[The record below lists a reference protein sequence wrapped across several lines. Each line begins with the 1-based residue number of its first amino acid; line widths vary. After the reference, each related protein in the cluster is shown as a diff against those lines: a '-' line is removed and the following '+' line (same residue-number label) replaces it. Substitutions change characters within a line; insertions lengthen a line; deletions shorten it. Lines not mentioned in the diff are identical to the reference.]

1 MINGFALNQ
10 ASKKMAVFL
19 KVNFAVK
26 RENPSLYIKTLKSY
40 NSQLKQQG
48 LRMSSDNKFEIQSY
62 NESEKMFYV
71 RGPSGNIVKV
81 QDTFAEM
88 FPLWVGRVLITAQN
102 EKWAQIAASLTTG
115 FATSVIEAT
124 AEAAI
129 ERAVPADQTP
139 DKRPGVLIQIYNRDR
154 FELKHQLMQRIGQCT
169 LTCPTTA
176 AFNGLTGKRTLNVGS
191 SLRYF
196 GDGFQKKAMVGGR
209 KCWKI
214 PVMEGNFY
222 VEDGFGAMEAVA
234 GGNFMIFASDQLS
247 GLKAAEAAAD
257 AIRANA
263 PDVIM
268 QFPGGVCRA
277 GSKAGSLKYKLKA
290 STNHPYCPTL
300 RTLVPDTVVPEGVT
314 CVYEIV
320 MNGLTLDAVKKGMK
334 EGVTAA
340 LSVPGVVKISS
351 GNYGGKLGP
360 FKAYLREALGE
371 PMPEPAAAPAKAKA

>member
-1 MINGFALNQ
+1 
-10 ASKKMAVFL
+10 
-19 KVNFAVK
+19 
-26 RENPSLYIKTLKSY
+26 
-40 NSQLKQQG
+40 
-48 LRMSSDNKFEIQSY
+48 MSSDNKFEIQSY

-71 RGPSGNIVKV
+71 KGPSGNIVKV

-102 EKWAQIAASLTTG
+102 EKWAHIAASLTTG

-129 ERAVPADQTP
+129 ERAVPAEQTP

-234 GGNFMIFASDQLS
+234 GGNFMIFASDQAS

-340 LSVPGVVKISS
+340 LGVPGVVKISS

-371 PMPEPAAAPAKAKA
+371 PMPAPPAKPKA

>member
-1 MINGFALNQ
+1 
-10 ASKKMAVFL
+10 
-19 KVNFAVK
+19 
-26 RENPSLYIKTLKSY
+26 
-40 NSQLKQQG
+40 
-48 LRMSSDNKFEIQSY
+48 
-62 NESEKMFYV
+62 
-71 RGPSGNIVKV
+71 
-81 QDTFAEM
+81 
-88 FPLWVGRVLITAQN
+88 
-102 EKWAQIAASLTTG
+102 
-115 FATSVIEAT
+115 
-124 AEAAI
+124 
-129 ERAVPADQTP
+129 
-139 DKRPGVLIQIYNRDR
+139 
-154 FELKHQLMQRIGQCT
+154 
-169 LTCPTTA
+169 
-176 AFNGLTGKRTLNVGS
+176 
-191 SLRYF
+191 
-196 GDGFQKKAMVGGR
+196 MVGGR

-340 LSVPGVVKISS
+340 LGVPGVVKISS

-371 PMPEPAAAPAKAKA
+371 PMPEPPVKAKA

>member
-1 MINGFALNQ
+1 MSTDSIKLEILGYDDKAKVFTIRSQ
-10 ASKKMAVFL
+10 AG
-19 KVNFAVK
+19 N
-26 RENPSLYIKTLKSY
+26 TL
-40 NSQLKQQG
+40 Q
-48 LRMSSDNKFEIQSY
+48 
-62 NESEKMFYV
+62 
-71 RGPSGNIVKV
+71 IV
-81 QDTFAEM
+81 DTFAEM

-102 EKWAQIAASLTTG
+102 EKWAMIAGSLTTG

-124 AEAAI
+124 AEAAV
-129 ERAVPADQTP
+129 ERPVPADQTP
-139 DKRPGVLIQIYNRDR
+139 DKRAGVLIQIYNRDR
-154 FELKHQLMQRIGQCT
+154 FELKNQLMQRIGQCT

-176 AFNGLTGKRTLNVGS
+176 AFNGLVGKRVLRVGS

-196 GDGFQKKAMVGGR
+196 GDGFQKKTMVGGR

-214 PVMEGNFY
+214 PVMEGNFI

-234 GGNFMIFASDQLS
+234 GGNFMIFAADQPS
-247 GLKAAEAAAD
+247 GLKAAEAAAE
-257 AIRANA
+257 AIRTKA

-300 RTLVPDTVVPEGVT
+300 RTLVPDTVVPEGVN

-320 MNGLTLDAVKKGMK
+320 MNGLTLDAVKNGMK
-334 EGVTAA
+334 QGVTAA
-340 LSVPGVVKISS
+340 ASQPGVVKISS

-360 FKAYLREALGE
+360 FKAFLKEAIG
-371 PMPEPAAAPAKAKA
+371 AT

>member
-1 MINGFALNQ
+1 MHPDLPNN
-10 ASKKMAVFL
+10 
-19 KVNFAVK
+19 
-26 RENPSLYIKTLKSY
+26 RSL
-40 NSQLKQQG
+40 
-48 LRMSSDNKFEIQSY
+48 
-62 NESEKMFYV
+62 
-71 RGPSGNIVKV
+71 
-81 QDTFAEM
+81 
-88 FPLWVGRVLITAQN
+88 
-102 EKWAQIAASLTTG
+102 
-115 FATSVIEAT
+115 
-124 AEAAI
+124 
-129 ERAVPADQTP
+129 
-139 DKRPGVLIQIYNRDR
+139 
-154 FELKHQLMQRIGQCT
+154 QR
-169 LTCPTTA
+169 LSWS
-176 AFNGLTGKRTLNVGS
+176 KRTLDVGN

-214 PVMEGNFY
+214 PVMEGNFI
-222 VEDGFGAMEAVA
+222 VENGFGAMEAVA
-234 GGNFMIFASDQLS
+234 GGNFMIFAEDQPS

-300 RTLVPDTVVPEGVT
+300 RDLVPDTVVPEGVT

-320 MNGLTLDAVKKGMK
+320 MNGLSLDAVKKGMK

-340 LSVPGVVKISS
+340 IGVPGVVKISS

-360 FKAYLREALGE
+360 FKAYLREAIGA
-371 PMPEPAAAPAKAKA
+371 PMPEPVQTPPAKPKA

>member
-1 MINGFALNQ
+1 MSTDNIKLEILGYDD
-10 ASKKMAVFL
+10 KEKIYT
-19 KVNFAVK
+19 VK
-26 RENPSLYIKTLKSY
+26 SPA
-40 NSQLKQQG
+40 
-48 LRMSSDNKFEIQSY
+48 
-62 NESEKMFYV
+62 
-71 RGPSGNIVKV
+71 GNTVKI

-115 FATSVIEAT
+115 FATSVIAAS
-124 AEAAI
+124 AEASI

-139 DKRPGVLIQIYNRDR
+139 DKRPGILIQIYNRDR
-154 FELKHQLMQRIGQCT
+154 FELKHQLMERIGQCT

-176 AFNGLTGKRTLNVGS
+176 AFNGLPGKRVLKVGS

-196 GDGFQKKAMVGGR
+196 GDGFQKKALIGGR

-214 PVMEGNFY
+214 PVMEGSFI
-222 VEDGFGAMEAVA
+222 VEDGFGAQEGIA
-234 GGNFMIFASDQLS
+234 GGNFMIFAENQEA

-257 AIRANA
+257 AIRANV

-268 QFPGGVCRA
+268 IFPGGVCRA

-320 MNGLTLDAVKKGMK
+320 VNGLNLDAIKNAMK
-334 EGVTAA
+334 QGVTSAA
-340 LSVPGVVKISS
+340 CYPGVIKISS

-360 FKAYLREALGE
+360 FKAYLKDAIG
-371 PMPEPAAAPAKAKA
+371 AT

>member
-1 MINGFALNQ
+1 MSTDNNKLEIIGYDDKQ
-10 ASKKMAVFL
+10 
-19 KVNFAVK
+19 
-26 RENPSLYIKTLKSY
+26 KSY
-40 NSQLKQQG
+40 TVKSPN
-48 LRMSSDNKFEIQSY
+48 
-62 NESEKMFYV
+62 
-71 RGPSGNIVKV
+71 GNTLQIV
-81 QDTFAEM
+81 DTFAEM
-88 FPLWVGRVLITAQN
+88 FGLWAGRVLITAQN
-102 EKWAQIAASLTTG
+102 EKWATIAASLTTG

-129 ERAVPADQTP
+129 ERPVPADQTP
-139 DKRPGVLIQIYNRDR
+139 DKRPGILIQIYNRDR
-154 FELKHQLMQRIGQCT
+154 FELKRQLMERIGQCT

-196 GDGFQKKAMVGGR
+196 GDGFQKKTMVGGR

-214 PVMEGNFY
+214 PVMEGNFI

-234 GGNFMIFASDQLS
+234 GGNFMIFAQTQEA
-247 GLKAAEAAAD
+247 GLAAAEAAAD
-257 AIRANA
+257 AIRKNA

-300 RTLVPDTVVPEGVT
+300 RTLVPDTVVPEGVN

-320 MNGLTLDAVKKGMK
+320 MNGLTLDAVKNGMK
-334 EGVTAA
+334 QGVTAA
-340 LSVPGVVKISS
+340 AQLPGVVKISS

-360 FKAYLREALGE
+360 FKAYLKEAIG
-371 PMPEPAAAPAKAKA
+371 AP

>member
-1 MINGFALNQ
+1 MSLN
-10 ASKKMAVFL
+10 
-19 KVNFAVK
+19 
-26 RENPSLYIKTLKSY
+26 T
-40 NSQLKQQG
+40 
-48 LRMSSDNKFEIQSY
+48 NKLEILGY
-62 NESEKMFYV
+62 DDKEKMFLV
-71 RGPSGNIVKV
+71 KSASGNTVKV

-88 FPLWVGRVLITAQN
+88 FALWAGRVLITAQN

-115 FATSVIEAT
+115 FATSVIAAS

-129 ERAVPADQTP
+129 ERLVPADQTP
-139 DKRPGVLIQIYNRDR
+139 DKRPGILIQIYNRDR
-154 FELKHQLMQRIGQCT
+154 FELKHQLMERIGQCT
-169 LTCPTTA
+169 MTCPTTA
-176 AFNGLTGKRTLNVGS
+176 AFNGLTGKRVLTVGS

-214 PVMEGNFY
+214 PVMEGNFI

-234 GGNFMIFASDQLS
+234 GGNFMIFAETQQA

-268 QFPGGVCRA
+268 PFPGGVCRA
-277 GSKAGSLKYKLKA
+277 GSKAGSLKYKMKA

-300 RTLVPDTVVPEGVT
+300 RTLVPDSVVPENVT
-314 CVYEIV
+314 SVYEIV
-320 MNGLTLDAVKKGMK
+320 MNGLTLDAVKNGIKQ
-334 EGVTAA
+334 GVTAA
-340 LSVPGVVKISS
+340 LTVPGVVKISS

-360 FKAYLREALGE
+360 FKAFLKDAIGAETPQSAE
-371 PMPEPAAAPAKAKA
+371 PSPVKLKL

>member
-1 MINGFALNQ
+1 
-10 ASKKMAVFL
+10 
-19 KVNFAVK
+19 
-26 RENPSLYIKTLKSY
+26 
-40 NSQLKQQG
+40 
-48 LRMSSDNKFEIQSY
+48 MSSNTNQLQIQGY
-62 NESEKMFYV
+62 DDKEKMFLLKS
-71 RGPSGNIVKV
+71 PSGDIVKV

-88 FPLWVGRVLITAQN
+88 FALWAGRVLITAQN

-115 FATSVIEAT
+115 FATSVIAAS

-129 ERAVPADQTP
+129 ERPVPADQTP

-154 FELKHQLMQRIGQCT
+154 FELKHQLMERIGQCT

-214 PVMEGNFY
+214 PVMEGNFI
-222 VEDGFGAMEAVA
+222 VEDGFGAMEAIA
-234 GGNFMIFASDQLS
+234 GGNFMIFAATQEA
-247 GLKAAEAAAD
+247 GLKASEAAAE
-257 AIRANA
+257 AIRKNV

-268 QFPGGVCRA
+268 IFPGGVCRA

-300 RTLVPDTVVPEGVT
+300 RTLVPDSVVPEGVT

-320 MNGLTLDAVKKGMK
+320 VNGLTLDAIKNALKV
-334 EGVTAA
+334 GVTAA
-340 LSVPGVVKISS
+340 VAVPGVVKISS

-360 FKAYLREALGE
+360 YKAYLRDAIGA
-371 PMPEPAAAPAKAKA
+371 PSPEPVQTPPAKSKA

>member
-1 MINGFALNQ
+1 MSTDNIKLEILSYDDKEKAFN
-10 ASKKMAVFL
+10 
-19 KVNFAVK
+19 VK
-26 RENPSLYIKTLKSY
+26 SPAGNTLK
-40 NSQLKQQG
+40 
-48 LRMSSDNKFEIQSY
+48 I
-62 NESEKMFYV
+62 
-71 RGPSGNIVKV
+71 

-102 EKWAQIAASLTTG
+102 EKWAQIAGSLTTG

-129 ERAVPADQTP
+129 ERPVPADQTP

-154 FELKHQLMQRIGQCT
+154 FELKNQLMQRIGQCT

-176 AFNGLTGKRTLNVGS
+176 AFNGLPGKRILKVGS

-196 GDGFQKKAMVGGR
+196 GDGFQKKTMVGGR

-214 PVMEGNFY
+214 PVMEGNFI

-234 GGNFMIFASDQLS
+234 GGNFMIFAADQPS

-257 AIRANA
+257 AIRSNA

-300 RTLVPDTVVPEGVT
+300 RTLVPDTVVPEGVA

-320 MNGLTLDAVKKGMK
+320 MNGLTLDAVKNGMK
-334 EGVTAA
+334 QGVTAA
-340 LSVPGVVKISS
+340 ASQPGVVKISS

-360 FKAYLREALGE
+360 FKAFLKDAIG
-371 PMPEPAAAPAKAKA
+371 AT

>member
-1 MINGFALNQ
+1 MSPNTNQ
-10 ASKKMAVFL
+10 L
-19 KVNFAVK
+19 
-26 RENPSLYIKTLKSY
+26 
-40 NSQLKQQG
+40 
-48 LRMSSDNKFEIQSY
+48 EIQSY
-62 NESEKMFYV
+62 DESEKMFLV
-71 RGPSGNIVKV
+71 KSPSGGIVKV

-88 FPLWVGRVLITAQN
+88 FALWAGRVLITAQN

-115 FATSVIEAT
+115 FATSVIAAS

-154 FELKHQLMQRIGQCT
+154 FELKHQIMERIGQCT

-214 PVMEGNFY
+214 PVMEGNFI
-222 VEDGFGAMEAVA
+222 VEDGFGAMEAIA
-234 GGNFMIFASDQLS
+234 GGNFMIFAETQEA
-247 GLKAAEAAAD
+247 GLKASEAAAE
-257 AIRANA
+257 AIRTGA

-268 QFPGGVCRA
+268 IFPGGICRA

-300 RTLVPDTVVPEGVT
+300 RTLVPDSVVPEGVT

-320 MNGLTLDAVKKGMK
+320 VNGLSLDAIKNAMK
-334 EGVTAA
+334 IGVIAA
-340 LSVPGVVKISS
+340 VAVPGVVKISS

-360 FKAYLREALGE
+360 FKAYLRDAIGA
-371 PMPEPAAAPAKAKA
+371 PAPEPTQIPSVKPKV